1 MPNTDIFSDLSQD
14 DLIKIERLLEN
25 ILINIDGI
33 AGRKAILKNAGFA
46 QYFIAGLDFNL
57 NIYEFITILVSKFKD
72 YRVSSQRLDYHPLI
86 ALLDYLLKQPER
98 YNLENTDIKFARKI
112 INIGKIKIQELK
124 AEFKIQ
130 ELKPEF
136 KIEIPN
142 ETPTIDILIITALK
156 DELNALKNCDNQS
169 GKSWQ
174 ELKDSS
180 NYSYYKTTFNHK
192 NGTQLNI
199 VAARPVEMGEN
210 YTNNLATR
218 LISELKPRCLA
229 MTGVCAG
236 NKKET
241 FLGDVIVANR
251 VFKFDYG
258 KLVTHYESIGDKQIR
273 TEEIFHDIRTYNL
286 KRQWEFIIQE
296 FPQDWLNT
304 IQTPRPKS
312 DYHQERWLLH
322 KLYDFQQQPDKY
334 SRPDQHPERPTE
346 CPDWR
351 KVIQQLREKELLK
364 TDSLELTEKAQKEI
378 NNERLEYLEYQ
389 HYKDPLN
396 SQIHTGVIATTSK
409 VQKDPQLSPRPKS
422 DYHQERWLLH
432 KLYDFQQQPDKY
444 SRPDQHP
451 ERPTECPDWRKVIQ
465 QLREKELLK
474 TDSLELTEKAQK
486 EINNERLEYLE
497 YQHYKDPLN
506 SQIHTGVI
514 ATTSK
519 VQKDPQL
526 FQRIEKLQR
535 KILGVEMEGAAIGA
549 VAEIE
554 EIPIIIV
561 KGVQDY
567 ADYDKSDQFRQ
578 YAAEV
583 SARFLLAFLTTI
595 ELAIFRKKG

>member
-1 MPNTDIFSDLSQD
+1 MPNTRIFSDISQD

-124 AEFKIQ
+124 AEFKTQ

-136 KIEIPN
+136 KIEIPH

-210 YTNNLATR
+210 YTNNLVTR

-236 NKKET
+236 NKKKT

-258 KLVTHYESIGDKQIR
+258 KLVTHYESIGDKQIF

-286 KRQWEFIIQE
+286 KRQWEFMIQE

-334 SRPDQHPERPTE
+334 LRPDQHPERPTE

-351 KVIQQLREKELLK
+351 KVIQQLKEKELLK
-364 TDSLELTEKAQKEI
+364 IDSLELTEKAQKEI
-378 NNERLEYLEYQ
+378 KNDR
-389 HYKDPLN
+389 
-396 SQIHTGVIATTSK
+396 I
-409 VQKDPQLSPRPKS
+409 
-422 DYHQERWLLH
+422 
-432 KLYDFQQQPDKY
+432 
-444 SRPDQHP
+444 
-451 ERPTECPDWRKVIQ
+451 
-465 QLREKELLK
+465 
-474 TDSLELTEKAQK
+474 
-486 EINNERLEYLE
+486 EYLE

-567 ADYDKSDQFRQ
+567 ADDDKSDQFRQ

>member
-1 MPNTDIFSDLSQD
+1 MSSPEAIIFSVLNRDNIMQLELIFQRLFQQFDSISGRRAFLQLAGID
-14 DLIKIERLLEN
+14 D
-25 ILINIDGI
+25 
-33 AGRKAILKNAGFA
+33 
-46 QYFIAGLDFNL
+46 YFINGRDFNL
-57 NIYEFITILVSKFKD
+57 PPQQFITILVADLKS
-72 YRVSSQRLDYHPLI
+72 YRISLQNPYYHPLLFI
-86 ALLDYLLKQPER
+86 IHYVINLPREQSYYLDDRDIECLAIFLK
-98 YNLENTDIKFARKI
+98 
-112 INIGKIKIQELK
+112 IGKI
-124 AEFKIQ
+124 KIQ

-136 KIEIPN
+136 KIEIPH

-378 NNERLEYLEYQ
+378 NN
-389 HYKDPLN
+389 D
-396 SQIHTGVIATTSK
+396 
-409 VQKDPQLSPRPKS
+409 
-422 DYHQERWLLH
+422 
-432 KLYDFQQQPDKY
+432 
-444 SRPDQHP
+444 
-451 ERPTECPDWRKVIQ
+451 
-465 QLREKELLK
+465 
-474 TDSLELTEKAQK
+474 
-486 EINNERLEYLE
+486 RLEYLE

-554 EIPIIIV
+554 EIPIIII

-567 ADYDKSDQFRQ
+567 ADDDKSDQFRQ

>member
-1 MPNTDIFSDLSQD
+1 
-14 DLIKIERLLEN
+14 LEN

-72 YRVSSQRLDYHPLI
+72 YSVSIQRLDYHPLI

-98 YNLENTDIKFARKI
+98 YNLENTDIKFAQKI
-112 INIGKIKIQELK
+112 INIGKIKIQELR
-124 AEFKIQ
+124 AQ
-130 ELKPEF
+130 LKM
-136 KIEIPN
+136 EIPN

-199 VAARPVEMGEN
+199 VAARPVEIGEN

-273 TEEIFHDIRTYNL
+273 SEEIFHDIRTYNL
-286 KRQWEFIIQE
+286 IRQWEFIIQV
-296 FPQDWLNT
+296 FSQSWLNT

-312 DYHQERWLLH
+312 DYHRERWLLH

-334 SRPDQHPERPTE
+334 SRPDQHPERQTE

-378 NNERLEYLEYQ
+378 NNERLEYLEEQ
-389 HYKDPLN
+389 RYKDP
-396 SQIHTGVIATTSK
+396 SYPQIHTGVIATT
-409 VQKDPQLSPRPKS
+409 
-422 DYHQERWLLH
+422 
-432 KLYDFQQQPDKY
+432 
-444 SRPDQHP
+444 
-451 ERPTECPDWRKVIQ
+451 
-465 QLREKELLK
+465 
-474 TDSLELTEKAQK
+474 
-486 EINNERLEYLE
+486 N
-497 YQHYKDPLN
+497 
-506 SQIHTGVI
+506 
-514 ATTSK
+514 K

-567 ADYDKSDQFRQ
+567 ADDDKNDKFRQ

-595 ELAIFRKKG
+595 ELDFIIFSILNRDNIIQLELIFQRLFQPFDSIAGRRAFLRSAGIDDYFINSRDFNLPPQQFIIILVADLKNYRISRQNPYYHPLLLIIDHVINQPREKFYHLDARDIECLARFRKIGGLQIKKYLQNQYNRNLQ